1 MGLGGQAAWCRHKTA
16 AWTPEITINNKAENL
31 RSRLKIGSLAR
42 SAGTTQQ
49 HRAQAGTDLS

>member
-1 MGLGGQAAWCRHKTA
+1 MGPGCLVA

-31 RSRLKIGSLAR
+31 RSRLKIASLAR

-49 HRAQAGTDLS
+49 HGAQAGTDLS